1 MSATTSRLLT
11 VEEFAAL
18 PPGASRRELVRGEV
32 VETMPPGGIHGVLAA
47 LITAALSQ
55 WSRQRGGGYVG
66 IESGFVLQQDPAT
79 VRAPDVYYVRAE
91 RLPETGVPEGFWTIA
106 PDLAVEIVSPS
117 DTADGLHEKVHD
129 YLAAGASAVWV
140 VYPRSRSITV
150 HTPDGLA
157 RTYGPEASLES
168 PDLLPGCSLKIED
181 LFR

>member
-18 PPGASRRELVRGEV
+18 PPGASRRELVGGEV
-32 VETMPPGGIHGVLAA
+32 VETMPPGGIHGILAA

-55 WSRQRGGGYVG
+55 WSRQRGGYVG

-117 DTADGLHEKVHD
+117 DSADGLHEKVRD

-168 PDLLPGCSLKIED
+168 PDLLPGFSLKIAD

>member
-1 MSATTSRLLT
+1 MSATTSPLLT

-18 PPGASRRELVRGEV
+18 PASIARRELVCGEV
-32 VETMPPGGIHGVLAA
+32 VETMPPGGIHGILAA
-47 LITAALSQ
+47 LITAALIQ
-55 WSRQRGGGYVG
+55 WSKQRGGGYVG
-66 IESGFVLQQDPAT
+66 IESGFVIERDPAT

-91 RLPETGVPEGFWTIA
+91 RIPATGVPEGFWTIA

-117 DTADGLHEKVHD
+117 DTAEGIHEKVRD
-129 YLAAGASAVWV
+129 YLAAGTAAVWV

-157 RTYGPEASLES
+157 RTWGPEGSLES
-168 PDLLPGCSLKIED
+168 PELLPGFSLRIAD

>member
-18 PPGASRRELVRGEV
+18 PPGASRRELVCGEV
-32 VETMPPGGIHGVLAA
+32 VETMPPGRKHGKIA
-47 LITAALSQ
+47 LRLGRLLDAWAETHGGETGVEAGFIL
-55 WSRQRGGGYVG
+55 QR
-66 IESGFVLQQDPAT
+66 DPDT
-79 VRAPDVYYVRAE
+79 IRSPDVYYVRPE
-91 RLPETGVPEGFWTIA
+91 RLPEGEVSEGFWTIA

-117 DTADGLHEKVHD
+117 DTADGLHEKVRD
-129 YLAAGASAVWV
+129 YLAAGASAIWV

-168 PDLLPGCSLKIED
+168 PDLLPGFSMKIED